1 MKMKLLSGGFRKGSV
16 HGVAPS
22 VMLLAVT
29 ATLLNVV
36 PTPAF
41 GASTSLKQSTEVT
54 LTLGASAGHV
64 DDVVDV
70 DVSVASESEGPALVV
85 FRVSYDETALE
96 YVDVNEGAA
105 ATAAEKIVTGNLRSD
120 GDLGIAVWG
129 LNFNA
134 IPDGVLMTL
143 SFRIL
148 AGTEGEYLSLTGS
161 KASAASAED
170 TPQRLEIAVV
180 PGQIRIGDPCVAPD
194 APTNIDASDGTY
206 DEYIRVQWD
215 AVSGAAE
222 YRVYRGL
229 SSDINAAAPLTDWLT
244 ATSYDDTSAAP
255 ATDGG
260 GSGCQGAQSSYIYY
274 YYWVKAASED
284 GCQSAFSAS
293 DRGHRGAG
301 KALAVASLGPLP
313 GRGLSADAAVSAVL
327 VAMLFVA
334 GRSQVRRKGVRSA
347 LHPRT

>member
-215 AVSGAAE
+215 AVSGAR
-222 YRVYRGL
+222 RVPRLSRPQQRYQRRRSVDGLADGDVLRRYVGSPGDRWWRLRLSRGSVLLHLLLLLGQGRERGWLSKRVQRFGQGASRRRQSSCRGL
-229 SSDINAAAPLTDWLT
+229 ARP
-244 ATSYDDTSAAP
+244 P
-255 ATDGG
+255 ART
-260 GSGCQGAQSSYIYY
+260 GAIRRCCRECCACSH
-274 YYWVKAASED
+274 
-284 GCQSAFSAS
+284 AFC
-293 DRGHRGAG
+293 
-301 KALAVASLGPLP
+301 
-313 GRGLSADAAVSAVL
+313 GR
-327 VAMLFVA
+327 
-334 GRSQVRRKGVRSA
+334 
-347 LHPRT
+347 